1 MVRII
6 IEEGSPYKDKLLTL
20 LGAEYS
26 KNRTGTHVSDLL
38 YCIREQ
44 VFRKLDPKPIT
55 DRELS
60 SFAFG
65 EGAHLAVQ
73 RLATTGVSIA
83 EKEIHL
89 EGVQGTVDLFDSVP
103 IEIKTV
109 RSKDDSVRS
118 FHITQ
123 LKYYMAM
130 VGSNVGILFY
140 LMVNDYD
147 NPFRFRTIT
156 LNNEEL
162 DQTRKEILE
171 RADQYNKAMGS
182 RDAFMAPHIKKDRKL
197 LWKCDYCKY
206 KTPCYAKKD

>member
-1 MVRII
+1 MLL
-6 IEEGSPYKDKLLTL
+6 EEGSPYKEKLLKL

-26 KNRTGTHVSDLL
+26 KDRSGTHVSDLL

-44 VFRKLDPKPIT
+44 VFRKLEPKPIT

-73 RLATTGVSIA
+73 RLATTGVSLA
-83 EKEIHL
+83 EKEVVL
-89 EGVQGTVDLFDSVP
+89 DGVIGTIDLFDSVP

-123 LKYYMAM
+123 LKYYMTM
-130 VGSNVGILFY
+130 VNSNVGVLFY
-140 LMVNDYD
+140 LMVNDFY
-147 NPFRFRTIT
+147 NPFRFRTLT
-156 LNNEEL
+156 LSTEEL
-162 DQTRKEILE
+162 GNIKEEIKE
-171 RADQYNKAMGS
+171 RADKFNLAMAS
-182 RDAFMAPHIKKDRKL
+182 KNAFLAPHIKKDKSL
-197 LWKCDYCKY
+197 VWKCSYCKY
-206 KTPCYAKKD
+206 RQPCYARND

>member
-1 MVRII
+1 M
-6 IEEGSPYKDKLLTL
+6 
-20 LGAEYS
+20 
-26 KNRTGTHVSDLL
+26 L

-44 VFRKLDPKPIT
+44 VFRKLEPKPIT

-73 RLATTGVSIA
+73 RLATTGVSLA
-83 EKEIHL
+83 EKEVVMD
-89 EGVQGTVDLFDSVP
+89 GVTGTIDLFDSVP

-130 VGSNVGILFY
+130 AGSNVGILFY
-140 LMVNDYD
+140 MMVNDFD
-147 NPFRFRTIT
+147 NPFRFRTMT
-156 LNNEEL
+156 LDNTEL
-162 DQTRKEILE
+162 AEIRAQISTRAL
-171 RADQYNKAMGS
+171 QFNKAMEAK
-182 RDAFMAPHIKKDRKL
+182 DPFLAPHIKKDKSL
-197 LWKCDYCKY
+197 VWKCSYCKY
-206 KTPCYAKKD
+206 KEPCYKRKD